1 MNIIGSPA
9 MSVPL
14 LAVTAIWLAVQTM
27 KIIGSPA
34 MSAPSL
40 AVTAIR
46 LAV

>member
-1 MNIIGSPA
+1 MKIIGLPA
-9 MSVPL
+9 MSAPS
-14 LAVTAIWLAVQTM
+14 LAVTAIPLAIYTM
-27 KIIGSPA
+27 KIIGLPA